1 MFDFL
6 SRMFRTEK
14 SGDVAKER
22 LKLVLIHDRN
32 DISPET
38 LNALRIEMIK
48 TIQKYLEIDEGGI
61 EIELNRE
68 DTSVALVASIP
79 LKSMQRSTKRRERNG
94 GKK

>member
-6 SRMFRTEK
+6 SRMFKTEK